1 MSFLR
6 FALDGSPLDDE
17 GFGLGESQDFV
28 LDSSEL
34 DSATYGLAPNAYAFT
49 SNGVA
54 SAPLGS
60 LASTATSLPTAFV
73 EANAPLWGSYSNAN
87 AIVSVSASGGSQLGG
102 LTAEMTANGTVTVS
116 ANADLGEMVAHIQA
130 VPITEGGSFG
140 GGFAFVQP
148 GYVPDLAPKVVQ
160 NFVQIPAHITV
171 FASSRL
177 GKANASAIS
186 QIDFSIIEDDA
197 EILLLT

>member
-6 FALDGSPLDDE
+6 FSLDNSPLDDE
-17 GFGLGESQDFV
+17 GFGLGESQDFL

-34 DSATYGLAPNAYAFT
+34 DSVTYGLAPNAYAFQ

-60 LASTATSLPTAFV
+60 LDSTATSLPTAIV
-73 EANAPLWGSYSNAN
+73 SANAPLGGSYSTAN

-102 LTAEMTANGTVTVS
+102 LTGQMTANGTVTVS

-130 VPITEGGSFG
+130 VPTTEGGSFG
-140 GGFAFVQP
+140 IGLAFIQP
-148 GYVPDLAPKVVQ
+148 
-160 NFVQIPAHITV
+160 NFVQMPQTIVEKPARIPNHIIS
-171 FASSRL
+171 FADARF
-177 GKANASAIS
+177 GRAFATASS

>member
-34 DSATYGLAPNAYAFT
+34 DSATYGLAPNAYAFE
-49 SNGVA
+49 SAGVA
-54 SAPLGS
+54 SGSLGS
-60 LASTATSLPTAFV
+60 LQSTATSLPTAIV
-73 EANAPLWGSYSNAN
+73 EANAPLGGSYSNAN

-102 LTAEMTANGTVTVS
+102 LTGQMTANGTVTVS
-116 ANADLGEMVAHIQA
+116 ANSSLGEMVAHIQA
-130 VPITEGGSFG
+130 VPRTEGGSFG
-140 GGFAFVQP
+140 GGLAFVQP
-148 GYVPDLAPKVVQ
+148 GFVPSLVQ
-160 NFVQIPAHITV
+160 NSLPEIAPVPNHITS
-171 FASSRL
+171 FANARL
-177 GKANASAIS
+177 GKAFASAIS
-186 QIDFSIIEDDA
+186 QIDFSIVEDDA